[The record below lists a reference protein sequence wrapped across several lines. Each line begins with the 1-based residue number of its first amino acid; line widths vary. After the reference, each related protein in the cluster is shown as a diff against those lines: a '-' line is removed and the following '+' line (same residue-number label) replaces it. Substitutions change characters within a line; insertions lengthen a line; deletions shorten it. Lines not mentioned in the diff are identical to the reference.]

1 MLEVA
6 EDKAKIG
13 LMDLIRLLLPY
24 EAAAAHVFYKHWE
37 TFDITIFQYLLC
49 IDIKDPNNKVMSNYH
64 LISLKMLGNV
74 YQTQTGIEFISEAD
88 QSAQVIQFCE
98 YSFGHVNP
106 KVVYTAGVVLFNHM
120 VTYKRDLSRINDNL
134 YNAILKIME
143 VIVDV
148 TDKDAAMALL
158 LAETRI
164 LFKNQDLLSKVIVI
178 KDKFVKVHKEC
189 KIQDNAVKQAISDV
203 LSLVGE
209 QWQH

>member
-1 MLEVA
+1 M
-6 EDKAKIG
+6 
-13 LMDLIRLLLPY
+13 
-24 EAAAAHVFYKHWE
+24 
-37 TFDITIFQYLLC
+37 
-49 IDIKDPNNKVMSNYH
+49 
-64 LISLKMLGNV
+64 
-74 YQTQTGIEFISEAD
+74 
-88 QSAQVIQFCE
+88 
-98 YSFGHVNP
+98 NP

-164 LFKNQDLLSKVIVI
+164 LFKNQDLLSKIIEI

-209 QWQH
+209 Q